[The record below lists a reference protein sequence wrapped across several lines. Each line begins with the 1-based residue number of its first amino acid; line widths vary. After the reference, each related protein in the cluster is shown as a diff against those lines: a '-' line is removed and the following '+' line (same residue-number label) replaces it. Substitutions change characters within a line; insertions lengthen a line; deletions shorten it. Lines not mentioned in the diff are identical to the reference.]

1 MSHHVITYDPAMGR
15 WEPDAAGRLRAA
27 ALDLYL
33 EHGYEQA
40 TVAQIA
46 ERAGVTART
55 FFRHF
60 ADKREVLFAGSEI
73 LEQEMAAALAAS
85 PAGAS
90 PLEAVAAALDAAAV
104 LFGDNLAHSRRR
116 QAVIAANAELRER
129 ELIKMARLAD
139 ALTQGL
145 RERGSADAEARLA
158 AEVGIAVFRTSYQS
172 WVDGPDGGDLG
183 GVLRDSLA
191 QVRGLTER

>member
-1 MSHHVITYDPAMGR
+1 MGR

-46 ERAGVTART
+46 DRAGVTART

-60 ADKREVLFAGSEI
+60 ADKREVLFSGSEL
-73 LEQEMAAALAAS
+73 LEREMVAALAAA
-85 PAGAS
+85 PAGAG
-90 PLEAVAAALDAAAV
+90 PLGAVAAALDAAAAF
-104 LFGDNLAHSRRR
+104 LGADLAHSRRR
-116 QAVIAANAELRER
+116 YSVIAANAELRER

-139 ALTQGL
+139 SLAQGL
-145 RERGSADAEARLA
+145 RERGRAEPEARLA
-158 AEVGIAVFRTSYQS
+158 AEVGIAVFRTGFER
-172 WVDGPDGGDLG
+172 WVDGPDEGDLAE
-183 GVLRDSLA
+183 VLRESLA
-191 QVRGLTER
+191 EVRGLTER